1 MRRVMGG
8 FDKIKNYRDY
18 QVSKGNSMK
27 SSSNF
32 RIVVNKYINLDM
44 VKLCF
49 LGALFDK
56 IKGRNVQAGFYGIER
71 YVK

>member
-1 MRRVMGG
+1 
-8 FDKIKNYRDY
+8 
-18 QVSKGNSMK
+18 MK

-49 LGALFDK
+49 LGALFEK

-71 YVK
+71 YAK